1 MSKKA
6 SPTAIGA
13 FVVGAIALA
22 VAGIIVLGSGRFF
35 QKTFP
40 LVSFFEG
47 SVNGL
52 SVGAPVKFKG
62 VDIGSVTHIF
72 IQIDPKDQNARIP
85 VYLAL
90 DQEKMRKAGV
100 LPRQGQTVEGALGN
114 AIAHGLR
121 AQLQTESIL
130 TGVLYVELNFHPET
144 PAVYVGSWDGTVEV
158 PTLPTQLERL
168 QEQIRGAISKINEI
182 DFKGLID
189 SLTNASN
196 SVRDFAS
203 SPDLKGAIASAG
215 TTMDSIRDLSKTV
228 DKNVQPLTAS
238 LTSTSNRIDKAGKGL
253 EKTLTELD
261 KTLGSLRELIDP
273 DAPIAVDLRESLD
286 ELERAASAIRSLADE
301 LERNPSS
308 LVFGR
313 DVKERQP

>member
-13 FVVGAIALA
+13 FVVGAFALA
-22 VAGIIVLGSGRFF
+22 VAGVVLLGSGRFF
-35 QKTFP
+35 QKTYP

-62 VDIGSVTHIF
+62 VDIGAVTHIF

-90 DQEKMRKAGV
+90 DLEKMRKAGV
-100 LPRQGQTVEGALGN
+100 MPRGGQTVDAAFAN

-121 AQLQTESIL
+121 SQLQTESIL
-130 TGVLYVELNFHPET
+130 TGVLFVELNFHPET
-144 PAVYVGSWDGTVEV
+144 AATYVGSWDGTTEV

-168 QEQIRGAISKINEI
+168 QEQIRGAIAKINEI

-189 SLTNASN
+189 SLTTTSD
-196 SVRDFAS
+196 SVREFAS
-203 SPDLKGAIASAG
+203 SPDLKGAIVSAG
-215 TTMDSIRDLSKTV
+215 TTLDSIRDLSKTV
-228 DKNVQPLTAS
+228 DKNVKPLTSS
-238 LTSTSNRIDKAGKGL
+238 LTATSNRIDEAGKGL
-253 EKTLTELD
+253 EKTLTQFD
-261 KTLGSLRELIDP
+261 KTLVSVRELVDP
-273 DAPIAVDLRESLD
+273 DAPIAVDLRKSLD
-286 ELERAASAIRSLADE
+286 ELQRAASAIRSLADE
-301 LERNPSS
+301 LDRNPSS

-313 DVKERQP
+313 DTKEKHP

>member
-1 MSKKA
+1 MSRKA

-22 VAGIIVLGSGRFF
+22 IAGLVVLGSGRFF

-62 VDIGSVTHIF
+62 VDIGSVTNIF
-72 IQIDPKDQNARIP
+72 IQIDPKNQDARIP

-90 DQEKMRKAGV
+90 DLEKMRKAGV
-100 LPRQGQTVEGALGN
+100 LPQSGPTIQEAMEN
-114 AIAHGLR
+114 ATAHGLR

-130 TGVLYVELNFHPET
+130 TGVLFVELNFHPET
-144 PAVYVGSWDGTVEV
+144 AATYVGSWDGTLEV

-168 QEQIRGAISKINEI
+168 QEQIRGAIAKINEI

-189 SLTNASN
+189 SLTNTSN
-196 SVRDFAS
+196 SVRDFAA
-203 SPDLKGAIASAG
+203 SPDLKAAIVSAG
-215 TTMDSIRDLSKTV
+215 ETLDSIRDLSKTV
-228 DKNVQPLTAS
+228 DKSVNPLTAS
-238 LTSTSNRIDKAGKGL
+238 LAATSKRIDVAGKGF
-253 EKTLTELD
+253 EKTLVELD
-261 KTLGSLRELIDP
+261 KTLVSLRELVDP

-286 ELERAASAIRSLADE
+286 ELERAAAAIRSLADE
-301 LERNPSS
+301 LDRNPSS

-313 DVKERQP
+313 DTKETTP